1 MTLFEKI
8 EQKGLEAKQ
17 DILKSAQVEV
27 DAILSEAKTK
37 AEAEANKIIETET
50 LRAKREIEQKK
61 NAFDLEKRQII
72 LFEQSKQI
80 DLVIDKLRQH
90 LLSLEG
96 EALLNYSVGLIKK
109 ETLSGQTLRVSKK
122 DYDKYLKA
130 FSSEKKAKV
139 VTLDKLNKALGK
151 GYDLK
156 LEDTPENISDGF
168 LVLGDTYDLNFSI
181 EPFLKTLKQQYERQI
196 FEILF

>member
-8 EQKGLEAKQ
+8 EQKGLKERD
-17 DILKSAQVEV
+17 DILKSAQVEA
-27 DAILSEAKTK
+27 DAILSEAKAS
-37 AEAEANKIIETET
+37 AEAEAKRIIKAAE
-50 LRAKREIEQKK
+50 LQSKRELEQKRH
-61 NAFDLEKRQII
+61 AFDLEKRQAI
-72 LFEQSKQI
+72 LFEQSSQI
-80 DLVIDKLRQH
+80 DVVIDKLRQH

-96 EALLNYSVGLIKK
+96 DALLNYSVGLIKK

-130 FSSEKKAKV
+130 FSTEKKADV

-151 GYDLK
+151 DYNLK
-156 LEDTPENISDGF
+156 LEKTPANITDGF
-168 LVLGDTYDLNFSI
+168 LVLGETYDLNFSI